1 MAPLER
7 DPSAGMNGAVA
18 AVLRGERSA
27 TGLTLEELSGK
38 TDIPVVS
45 LQRYLKGKRHLDVDV
60 VWNIAVA
67 LEMEPDD
74 VWRQASTRLK
84 REAGDPFAVQ
94 ESAARDEDD

>member
-74 VWRQASTRLK
+74 VWRQAFTRLK